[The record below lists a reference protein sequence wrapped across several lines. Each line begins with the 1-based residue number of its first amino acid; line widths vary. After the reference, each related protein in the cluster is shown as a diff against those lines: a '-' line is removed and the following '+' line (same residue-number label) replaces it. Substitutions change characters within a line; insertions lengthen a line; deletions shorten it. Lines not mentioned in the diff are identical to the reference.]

1 MPPKKDDEED
11 SGMGKMMRDT
21 LFTASNN
28 LVEKMDEKSEA
39 AREKAMAQFGAVV
52 KTYFDLDGQAKN
64 AVKVLRLALMSTP
77 RGRQAADKAT
87 RDNLWDEM
95 TNASKLVAALRVA
108 LDWQPLTWQRITQ
121 LVPINPQANIA
132 ERWQMFEELA
142 SAKNVNTIKTSY
154 LRANFMMC
162 DLIVTRTLADNRSLR
177 YVSRHL
183 ILIGQ
188 CKLFTA
194 SNGARPPQPQQQPSV
209 STHSTNSATHAMSSS
224 ATSASAMQIDN
235 TSPNNMTCSTSTT
248 ANANADE
255 SMLF

>member
-39 AREKAMAQFGAVV
+39 AREKAVAQFGAVV
-52 KTYFDLDGQAKN
+52 KTYFDLDGAKN

-142 SAKNVNTIKTSY
+142 SASSASHLSETQRTMQVAIHVHASLVSSEWGPHLPVVQSQWEQQTMKTFITEMREVVAKHDR
-154 LRANFMMC
+154 L
-162 DLIVTRTLADNRSLR
+162 LLA
-177 YVSRHL
+177 
-183 ILIGQ
+183 Q
-188 CKLFTA
+188 T
-194 SNGARPPQPQQQPSV
+194 
-209 STHSTNSATHAMSSS
+209 TAMSNKPRSVVAVVAAGRS
-224 ATSASAMQIDN
+224 GGAVAGLVIRRRV
-235 TSPNNMTCSTSTT
+235 
-248 ANANADE
+248 
-255 SMLF
+255 L